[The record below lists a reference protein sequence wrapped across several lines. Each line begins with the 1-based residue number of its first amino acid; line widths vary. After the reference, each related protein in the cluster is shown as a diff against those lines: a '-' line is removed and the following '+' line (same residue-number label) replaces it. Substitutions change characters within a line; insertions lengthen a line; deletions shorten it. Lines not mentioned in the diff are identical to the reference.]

1 MSWLPPGAPAL
12 FCGPAAETVMNLRC
26 AMGLARCSVANH
38 NSDPIFSLS
47 TTVIIT

>member
-1 MSWLPPGAPAL
+1 MSWLPPGALAL
-12 FCGPAAETVMNLRC
+12 FCGPAEAVMNLRC